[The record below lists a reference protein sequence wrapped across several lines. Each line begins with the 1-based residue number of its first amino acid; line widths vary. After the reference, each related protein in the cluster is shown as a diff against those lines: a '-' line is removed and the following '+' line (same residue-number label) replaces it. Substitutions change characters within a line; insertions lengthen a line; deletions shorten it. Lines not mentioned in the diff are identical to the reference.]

1 VIRFVSSGLRIPKS
15 ILKSKQSHFQIF
27 TVKQTKGSTLFALIF
42 CPSKTWWLR
51 PPLLLLLGLYLPAPM
66 VAANAAPELLYVTDN
81 ISAAAERRLGDRI
94 VRDLYRD
101 PDYLDDPVIAEYLQ
115 GIWQP
120 LMASARARGELP
132 PELEQ
137 AFAWRLL
144 LGRDRTVNAFALPG
158 GYFGV
163 HLGLMGLVATR
174 DELASVL
181 AHELSHVTQRHI
193 ARLITRQSEQ
203 TPWLVG
209 AMVLGALAAS
219 KNPAGANAAIVGGQA
234 VAAQSQLN
242 FSRDMEREADRAGF
256 GVSTQAG
263 FSPQGFV
270 SMFEKLQQNN
280 RNNDAGNFP
289 YLRSHPL
296 TTERIA
302 DMQSRIP
309 EGASAQAAGNL
320 EHAMVAARAR
330 VLANASVDGLRNAYA
345 EAEPAALAKLV
356 PPQRVAALYGASL
369 AAIKLREFD
378 KAARYSDALGQ
389 ALGAED
395 ALKADASASG
405 SARRQWRLL
414 RAELAQAAGQPDAAL
429 QALGAKAAPSTRA
442 ELVMWVQLMTGTGQA
457 AAAADAAQLWLVDH
471 ADDATMWQQL
481 ASARAAQNRTVAAV
495 RAEAEASIAQLDY
508 AGGLSRL
515 KAAQDIARGRAQPA
529 DYMEASIVDVRLRQV
544 QQLLREQAL
553 ER

>member
-1 VIRFVSSGLRIPKS
+1 VKKSVFFRAFGRGALQCLAVVSLVLSPLCALPQSSPGLGESVSLSP
-15 ILKSKQSHFQIF
+15 
-27 TVKQTKGSTLFALIF
+27 
-42 CPSKTWWLR
+42 
-51 PPLLLLLGLYLPAPM
+51 
-66 VAANAAPELLYVTDN
+66 
-81 ISAAAERRLGDRI
+81 AAERRFGDRI
-94 VRDLYRD
+94 VRELYRD

-115 GIWQP
+115 NIWQP
-120 LMASARARGELP
+120 LLASAKARGELTADV
-132 PELEQ
+132 ER

-144 LGRDRTVNAFALPG
+144 LGRERTVNAFALPG

-163 HLGLMGLVATR
+163 HLGLVGLVASR

-193 ARLITRQSEQ
+193 ARLIARQSEQ

-256 GVSTQAG
+256 AVSTQAG

-270 SMFEKLQQNN
+270 TMFEKLQQNN

-302 DMQSRIP
+302 DMQSRLTD
-309 EGASAQAAGNL
+309 GAVAQDRMNL
-320 EHAMVAARAR
+320 EHSMVAARAR
-330 VLANASVDGLRNAYA
+330 VLSNASVDGLRNAYT
-345 EAEPAALAKLV
+345 EADVATSSKSPTSQLV
-356 PPQRVAALYGASL
+356 ASL
-369 AAIKLREFD
+369 YAASLVAIKLREFD
-378 KAARYSDALGQ
+378 KARRYSDALSQ
-389 ALGAED
+389 ALGAD
-395 ALKADASASG
+395 DSA
-405 SARRQWRLL
+405 AKRLVRLL
-414 RAELAQAAGQPDAAL
+414 RAELAQAQGNPDEAL
-429 QALGAKAAPSTRA
+429 RALELKSVPKSRA
-442 ELVMWVQLMTGTGQA
+442 ELVLWTQLMTFAGRHGEA
-457 AAAADAAQLWLVDH
+457 AEAAQLWLVDH
-471 ADDATMWQQL
+471 ANDATMWQLL
-481 ASARAAQNRTVAAV
+481 AAARAAQGRTVASV
-495 RAEAEASIAQLDY
+495 RAEAEASLAQLDY

-515 KAAQDIARGRAQPA
+515 KAAQELARGQTQPA
-529 DYMEASIVDVRLRQV
+529 EHLEASIVDVRLRQV
-544 QQLLREQAL
+544 QQLIRDQAL